1 MHKKPTNIHIL
12 DMARHNETGLW
23 GEELACEKLITLGY
37 AICERNFRIGH
48 YELDIIAMKDNRI
61 IFVEVKTRTN
71 PNSDPLDAIDNK
83 KIARMVRAA
92 NAYVIAYDIPH
103 EVQFDIITI
112 CGTPENYTI
121 EHIPDAFTA
130 PLSTR

>member
-1 MHKKPTNIHIL
+1 
-12 DMARHNETGLW
+12 MAQHNETGLW

-37 AICERNFRIGH
+37 TICERNFRIGH
-48 YELDIIAMKDNRI
+48 YELDIIATKGNRI

-71 PNSDPLDAIDNK
+71 PNHDPLEAIDNK
-83 KIARMVRAA
+83 KITRMVRAA
-92 NAYVIAYDIPH
+92 NAFVITHNIPH

-112 CGTPENYTI
+112 SGTPDKYTL
-121 EHIPDAFTA
+121 EHISDAFTA